1 MIKGYKSPLIEF
13 IRANPGCTSEE
24 ITTALG
30 YKRHGLTCKL
40 SREIKKTGE
49 SVGVRTS
56 DYAGVSYR
64 YSVID
69 KKQGVYCID
78 PKKVKCTFDASDHKS
93 VQGSILSEFLFEVYC
108 EIYKNRGVMKSAKY
122 YEKKFNITKAKFHL
136 VTKQLR
142 NHGCILEGAG
152 FRNDRSVTL
161 AGYEKPDRVKRKEEA
176 KELLRPTTNQ
186 LLNGVFR

>member
-1 MIKGYKSPLIEF
+1 
-13 IRANPGCTSEE
+13 
-24 ITTALG
+24 
-30 YKRHGLTCKL
+30 
-40 SREIKKTGE
+40 
-49 SVGVRTS
+49 
-56 DYAGVSYR
+56 
-64 YSVID
+64 
-69 KKQGVYCID
+69 
-78 PKKVKCTFDASDHKS
+78 
-93 VQGSILSEFLFEVYC
+93 
-108 EIYKNRGVMKSAKY
+108 MKSAKY